1 MVLIDEIRAKARE
14 LLTSGRVSCVI
25 GYEGATDGGTRPAF
39 IYDSEDVDRLVWN
52 RSCYANLTTFLHDK
66 KRPGRRGEAPPS
78 VAVMV
83 KPCDSRTINLLV
95 GESQIERE
103 RVHVIGLACGG
114 MMVGG
119 KLEARCLRCNVR
131 VPIVYDTL
139 IGEPPDVEAD
149 DEMAD
154 VAEMEGMSPAE
165 RLQFWLK
172 EFDRCIRCYACR
184 QACPGCYCNVCEFD
198 RDDSLW
204 IGMQIELPEKY
215 FFHTFR
221 AMHLA
226 GRCVECNECERVCPM
241 DIPLSL
247 LNRKLVQEVD
257 ALYGHRGGMT
267 AEPTPFVTVL
277 VDGEVSLI

>member
-1 MVLIDEIRAKARE
+1 MIEEIRAKAKE
-14 LLTSGRVSCVI
+14 LLESGRVSCVI
-25 GYEGATDGGTRPAF
+25 GYEAATTGGTRPAF
-39 IYDSEDVDRLVWN
+39 IYDPADVGRLVWN
-52 RSCYANLTTFLHDK
+52 RQCYANLTTFLHDRK
-66 KRPGRRGEAPPS
+66 KPGRRGEEPPS
-78 VAVMV
+78 VAVVV
-83 KPCDSRTINLLV
+83 KPCDSRAVNLLL
-95 GESQIERE
+95 GEAQIR
-103 RVHVIGLACGG
+103 RDKVYVIGLYCGG
-114 MMVGG
+114 MMAAG
-119 KLEARCLRCNVR
+119 KLEDRCLRCNVR
-131 VPIVYDTL
+131 TPVVYDAL
-139 IGEPPDVEAD
+139 IGEPPDVEVTDEFAD
-149 DEMAD
+149 IASL
-154 VAEMEGMSPAE
+154 EGMSAQE

-247 LNRKLVQEVD
+247 LNRKLVKEVGE
-257 ALYGHRGGMT
+257 LFGHQGGMT
-267 AEPTPFVTVL
+267 TEPTPFVTIL
-277 VDGEVSLI
+277 GDGEVALI

>member
-1 MVLIDEIRAKARE
+1 LIEEIRTQARE
-14 LLTSGRVSCVI
+14 LLSSGRVSCVI
-25 GYEGATDGGTRPAF
+25 GYETATSSGTRPAF
-39 IYDSEDVDRLVWN
+39 IYHPDDVDRLVWN
-52 RSCYANLTTFLHDK
+52 RQCYANLTTFLHDK
-66 KRPGRRGEAPPS
+66 KRPLRRGEEVPN
-78 VAVMV
+78 VAIMV
-83 KPCDSRTINLLV
+83 KPCDSRTINLLLT
-95 GESQIERE
+95 EAQIQRDK
-103 RVHVIGLACGG
+103 VYVIGLACGG
-114 MMVGG
+114 MMDDG
-119 KLEARCLRCNVR
+119 KLQERCLHCAIRI
-131 VPIVYDTL
+131 PIVYDTL
-139 IGEPPDVEAD
+139 IGEPPDVEVS
-149 DEMAD
+149 DEFQD
-154 VAEMEGMSPAE
+154 VAELEAMTAKE

-247 LNRKLVQEVD
+247 LNRKLVKEVNEMFE
-257 ALYGHRGGMT
+257 HRGGMT
-267 AEPTPFVTVL
+267 LDPSPFVTIL
-277 VDGEVSLI
+277 DDGEVSLI